1 MIVFT
6 EDCDRDLKS
15 KEAAASMARAGAV
28 NKERDSLLKE
38 GEMLK
43 LREEFWAAEDLWM
56 DGLVEGAL
64 DRWLEERNKM
74 PNKKRKVV
82 RVPVPDAYI
91 HFIKENPT
99 LMRELSDEEMAECPE
114 HHRQLYVIQK
124 LVNDKNRAYQKAL
137 IDQYNTFGFAYDEKE
152 VTDDDDEKEVAVPK
166 N

>member
-1 MIVFT
+1 
-6 EDCDRDLKS
+6 
-15 KEAAASMARAGAV
+15 MAMAGAV

-82 RVPVPDAYI
+82 RVAVPDAYI
-91 HFIKENPT
+91 HFIMENPT
-99 LMRELSDEEMAECPE
+99 LMRATIFPFPASGRGGCGQLIFRFGIDLRVTEGDPPLRTTVDIPVRTKQGCRCRRPR
-114 HHRQLYVIQK
+114 RQLI
-124 LVNDKNRAYQKAL
+124 LAS
-137 IDQYNTFGFAYDEKE
+137 
-152 VTDDDDEKEVAVPK
+152 
-166 N
+166 

>member
-1 MIVFT
+1 
-6 EDCDRDLKS
+6 
-15 KEAAASMARAGAV
+15 MAMAGAV

-82 RVPVPDAYI
+82 SVPVPDAYI

-99 LMRELSDEEMAECPE
+99 LMRELSDEEMAE
-114 HHRQLYVIQK
+114 
-124 LVNDKNRAYQKAL
+124 
-137 IDQYNTFGFAYDEKE
+137 
-152 VTDDDDEKEVAVPK
+152 
-166 N
+166 